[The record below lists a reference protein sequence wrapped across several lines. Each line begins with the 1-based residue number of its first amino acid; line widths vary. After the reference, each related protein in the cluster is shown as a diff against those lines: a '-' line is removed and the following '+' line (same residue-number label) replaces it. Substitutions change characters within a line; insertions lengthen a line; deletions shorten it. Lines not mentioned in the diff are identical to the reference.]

1 MDILETDRFGKLKIT
16 MAGCR
21 ERDLTV
27 FRMLAERGIPCA
39 VSMGGGYSPDVKV
52 IVEAH
57 CQTYR
62 AARGVYGI

>member
-1 MDILETDRFGKLKIT
+1 